1 MNKVIDNIF
10 FTSNIYDFL
19 GMSVQKSM
27 EEKYQTQ
34 KLIKQKT
41 ADPDAFVQDDFFY
54 TFDLNFSEHEKQPY
68 PYQIYAL
75 KFCR

>member
-1 MNKVIDNIF
+1 
-10 FTSNIYDFL
+10 
-19 GMSVQKSM
+19 M

-34 KLIKQKT
+34 KLIKKKT
-41 ADPDAFVQDDFFY
+41 VDPDAFVQDDFFY

-68 PYQIYAL
+68 TYQIYAL